1 MTATRL
7 RIVLLLILVSSATAA
22 RMAYA
27 YWVHAPGKSVYSDMA
42 AYDRQARH
50 FREGTLSPEDTF
62 FPMGYPVLI
71 AAAYSV
77 SSRPLK
83 LVAVAQAVAGGLT
96 CLLAY
101 FLARRAALSPGWSL
115 VAGSLVAIYP
125 PFLFYGSML
134 LTESVTP
141 FLFTLL
147 VWLML
152 RTIDTRR
159 WQWAAVVGLTFSV
172 ASLVRTNF
180 LPFALVIAVCVWIGV
195 NGRWKVVAT
204 LLGVAGVAA
213 LPLLVWAC
221 AVNSTLTGRWSG
233 PSTNGGL
240 NFFMMQAE
248 VADVRYYDT
257 GVGPTRNMLKYRGV
271 FHADAPLYDEPY
283 YYREGM
289 RLIRANPWRALART
303 ADGIR
308 ESLGLGVQ
316 TFWPASS
323 SDPSSRLLQA
333 SSPSSP
339 LRDFIS
345 PSVIYAVLLASMDVS
360 ARAFVVTLVIPPL
373 VVIVFLAARGTLFE
387 PERVIWL
394 AVAGVFATM
403 LLTSVLFLADPRMHV
418 PYDALLIVASVAAV
432 RRAWEAVTNRLV
444 ERSWIS

>member
-7 RIVLLLILVSSATAA
+7 HILLLLVLVGSATAG
-22 RMAYA
+22 RVAYA
-27 YWVHAPGKSVYSDMA
+27 YWVHAPGRSLYADMLS
-42 AYDRQARH
+42 YHRQAQH
-50 FREGTLSPEDTF
+50 LREGTLSPEDTF
-62 FPMGYPVLI
+62 FPMGYPALI
-71 AAAYSV
+71 AAAHSV

-83 LVAVAQAVAGGLT
+83 LVAVAQALAGGLT

-101 FLARRAALSPGWSL
+101 FLARRAALSPGCSL

-233 PSTNGGL
+233 PSTNGGM
-240 NFFMMQAE
+240 NFFMMHAE
-248 VADVRYYDT
+248 VANVRYYDQA
-257 GVGPTRNMLKYRGV
+257 VGPLRNVLKYRGV
-271 FHADAPLYDEPY
+271 FDADAPLYDEPY
-283 YYREGM
+283 YYGEGM
-289 RLIRANPWRALART
+289 RLIRADPWRALART

-316 TFWPASS
+316 TFWPAK
-323 SDPSSRLLQA
+323 LLSQFM
-333 SSPSSP
+333 P
-339 LRDFIS
+339 
-345 PSVIYAVLLASMDVS
+345 PSVIYAVLLTALHFS
-360 ARAFVVTLVIPPL
+360 ARAFVFTLVIPPL
-373 VVIVFLAARGTLFE
+373 VVIVLLAARGTLFE
-387 PERVIWL
+387 REHVIWL